1 MKRTLLAILICF
13 ALFLTGCNMHVEND
27 TFNIPSDKVEF
38 IEFQKEYIDDEGNS
52 TYRKKVLKTG
62 EKFEQLCEMVRKLDV
77 VRVSNEETPA
87 IDGFPMVIAFKGDKS
102 HYLVINEYVVFYD
115 TLAYVYTDSEI
126 YDSFEKFY
134 SDLNVKEVET
144 TLEWG

>member
-1 MKRTLLAILICF
+1 
-13 ALFLTGCNMHVEND
+13 
-27 TFNIPSDKVEF
+27 
-38 IEFQKEYIDDEGNS
+38 
-52 TYRKKVLKTG
+52 
-62 EKFEQLCEMVRKLDV
+62 
-77 VRVSNEETPA
+77 
-87 IDGFPMVIAFKGDKS
+87 MVIAFKGDKS